1 MPKGKKIVSYVET
14 IPDGIKRVNDFP
26 LYAVGNV
33 IGDCKTRDDVRKMF
47 RESKPINH
55 KDMET
60 KGIFITSIDSNTG
73 YKEIEQMVNAYT
85 IDIDKVF
92 LSENVKIIGHT
103 DKFVYVEETD
113 GKVRE
118 LRKDITFFTIC

>member
-1 MPKGKKIVSYVET
+1 MPKAKKIVSNVET
-14 IPDGIKRVNDFP
+14 IPESINRVNEFP
-26 LYAVGNV
+26 LFAVGNV
-33 IGDCKTRDDVRKMF
+33 IMDCKTRDDVRKMF
-47 RESKPINH
+47 RDAKPINV

-60 KGIFITSIDSNTG
+60 KGIFITSVDNVTG
-73 YKEIEQMVNAYT
+73 YNEIEQTVNAYT

-103 DKFVYVEETD
+103 DKFIYVEMPDE
-113 GKVRE
+113 KIRE